1 MKKLKAFSLLEL
13 IVALAIMATVS
24 AIIFYSVKTITRM
37 DKSHKSKLYNI
48 ELIHEMLYWM
58 NSDLC
63 VQQNWEY
70 SWGEDKHLLANDS
83 IHYFFNSKNCGRVVG
98 QDSLVINA
106 NEVSFTPILFSD
118 SEIITSFE
126 LNISTNDTDF
136 PITFEINQLS
146 RYNST
151 NQFNWD

>member
-24 AIIFYSVKTITRM
+24 AIIFYSVKTITRLN
-37 DKSHKSKLYNI
+37 KSQKSKLYNV

-58 NSDLC
+58 NSDLS
-63 VQQNWEY
+63 VRQNWKY
-70 SWGEDKHLLANDS
+70 SWEEEKHLLANDS
-83 IHYFFNSKNCGRVVG
+83 IYYFFNAKNCGRVVG

-106 NEVSFTPILFSD
+106 NEISFVPILFSD

-126 LNISTNDTDF
+126 LGISTNDTDF
-136 PITFEINQLS
+136 PIIFEVNQLS

-151 NQFNWD
+151 NQLNWD